1 MNDWYIDRSKSF
13 VETDLK
19 KTMEIIHQIETEGKN
34 TDASV
39 ITSRLKNAGV
49 RGVSPSNAY
58 AALTRFRDHGLI
70 RLDNT
75 VGNATKLYVDGKLDF
90 GELLIDLF
98 LKRPAKKDNSPNVKP
113 FVLICR
119 LFSYMMEM
127 NLDPDDIFITKA
139 ECDEY
144 LLPICD
150 YSDLSYE
157 LVEQIVSER
166 QYSME
171 DHVLIPR
178 RDLDDNVA
186 VKYGIWFN
194 GLKSTPLFLPCDLK
208 DVLLPNQKQFEFFK
222 YVSENADEL
231 DATPTSSNSE
241 LYSYYCNDRYG
252 FSEILPSLIRS
263 NITLE
268 EDDAKAIFEYL
279 FGYNELPGFD
289 YDHFFKHSCFGAYF
303 AFIAVPKIAIKKI
316 AEDNQTVADQLLNYL
331 SNTGINYM
339 DMFNNDAF
347 LIQQEAPAVDTDSL
361 DEQINLQREAF
372 KKWMSLREYSANT
385 IGHYVGALNA
395 ASKHYASAIYPVTSL
410 FQIRSI
416 EAFNTVEALIRNQ
429 DDFTSF
435 NARQA
440 NGSLSAGMTQYRD
453 FLLTPATKP
462 VPKIEVAVIDEST
475 RLEGAEN
482 VLYYGVPGCG
492 KSHTI
497 AQRCSDETHIE
508 RVVFH
513 PDYTYSDFVGQILPR
528 TDGTLISYPFV
539 PGPFTRILKNS
550 YDNPSEQWF
559 LVVEEINRGNAPAIF
574 GDIFQLLDRNRD
586 AKKGK
591 IGESQYSIS
600 NFDIAKWVY
609 DDENRK
615 VRLPSNLYILATM
628 NTADQ
633 NVFTLDT
640 AFKRRWLMKC
650 IKNDISSA
658 EHAQSPICGEAI
670 TWERFATVINAK
682 IIELNETNLNGED
695 TRLGAYFVTP
705 PELEDAS
712 IFAEKVLMYLW
723 NDAFKYERDK
733 VFKPEY
739 KTLEDL
745 IVGFEAVK
753 FSVFKDSI
761 NF

>member
-19 KTMEIIHQIETEGKN
+19 ETMQIIHQIELDGKN
-34 TDASV
+34 MDAAV
-39 ITSRLKNAGV
+39 ITERLKAAGV

-70 RLDNT
+70 RLDNS
-75 VGNATKLYVDGKLDF
+75 VGDATKLYIDGKLDF
-90 GELLIDLF
+90 GELLLDLF
-98 LKRPAKKDNSPNVKP
+98 LKRPAKKENSPNVKP
-113 FVLICR
+113 FVLLCR
-119 LFSYMMEM
+119 LFSYMLEM
-127 NLDPDDIFITKA
+127 KIDPDDIFVTKA
-139 ECDEY
+139 ECEEY
-144 LLPICD
+144 LLPICN
-150 YSDLSYE
+150 YSDLTFE
-157 LVEQIVSER
+157 LVEQIITER
-166 QYSME
+166 EYSLE
-171 DHVLIPR
+171 DHSVIARIQPAKN
-178 RDLDDNVA
+178 DE

-194 GLKSTPLFLPCDLK
+194 GLKNTPLFLPCDVRDKL
-208 DVLLPNQKQFEFFK
+208 VPNQKQFEFFK
-222 YVSENADEL
+222 YVSENAEEL
-231 DATPTSSNSE
+231 DATPTSGNNE
-241 LYSYYCNDRYG
+241 LYAYYCNDRFG

-263 NITLE
+263 NVVLG

-279 FGYNELPGFD
+279 FGYNELAGFD
-289 YDHFFKHSCFGAYF
+289 YDHYFKHSCFGAYF
-303 AFIAVPKIAIKKI
+303 AFFAVPKIAIKKI
-316 AEDNQTVADQLLNYL
+316 AEDNPAVADQLLRYL

-339 DMFNNDAF
+339 EMFNNDAF
-347 LIQQEAPAVDTDSL
+347 LIQQQSPAAPVDSP
-361 DEQINLQREAF
+361 DEQISAQKEAF
-372 KKWMSLREYSANT
+372 KKWMAAHEYSPNTVANY
-385 IGHYVGALNA
+385 ISAMNA
-395 ASKHYASAIYPVTSL
+395 AGKHYASVIHPIVSI
-410 FQIRSI
+410 FQVRSI
-416 EAFNTVEALIRNQ
+416 EAFNTIEALIRNQ
-429 DDFTSF
+429 DDFTAF
-435 NARQA
+435 NVRQA
-440 NGSLSAGMTQYRD
+440 SGSLSAGMTQYRD
-453 FLLTPATKP
+453 FLLTPVVKP
-462 VPKIEVAVIDEST
+462 VSKVEIAVIDEST

-574 GDIFQLLDRNRD
+574 GDIFQLLDRNHD

-591 IGESQYSIS
+591 IGQSQYSIS

-705 PELEDAS
+705 PELEDPS

-745 IVGFEAVK
+745 IVGFETVK

>member
-19 KTMEIIHQIETEGKN
+19 ETMQIIHQIELDGKN
-34 TDASV
+34 MDAAI
-39 ITSRLKNAGV
+39 ITERLKAAGV

-70 RLDNT
+70 RLDNS
-75 VGNATKLYVDGKLDF
+75 VGDATKLYIDGKLDF
-90 GELLIDLF
+90 GELLLDLF
-98 LKRPAKKDNSPNVKP
+98 LKRPAKKENSPNVKP
-113 FVLICR
+113 FVLLCR
-119 LFSYMMEM
+119 LFSYMLEM
-127 NLDPDDIFITKA
+127 KIDPDDIFITKA
-139 ECDEY
+139 ECEEY
-144 LLPICD
+144 LLPICN
-150 YSDLSYE
+150 YSDLTFE
-157 LVEQIVSER
+157 LVERIVTER
-166 QYSME
+166 EYSLE
-171 DHVLIPR
+171 DHSVIARVQPAKN
-178 RDLDDNVA
+178 DE

-194 GLKSTPLFLPCDLK
+194 GLKNTPLFLPCDIRDKLI
-208 DVLLPNQKQFEFFK
+208 PNQKQFEFFK
-222 YVSENADEL
+222 YVSENAEEF
-231 DATPTSSNSE
+231 DATPTSGNNE
-241 LYSYYCNDRYG
+241 LYAYYCNDRYG

-263 NITLE
+263 NVSLD

-279 FGYNELPGFD
+279 FGYNELAGFD
-289 YDHFFKHSCFGAYF
+289 YDHYLKHSCFGAYF

-316 AEDNQTVADQLLNYL
+316 AEDNQTIADQLLKYL
-331 SNTGINYM
+331 SNAGINYM
-339 DMFNNDAF
+339 DMFNNEAF
-347 LIQQEAPAVDTDSL
+347 LIQQETPAEVDDTPDAKI
-361 DEQINLQREAF
+361 DAQKEAF
-372 KKWMSLREYSANT
+372 KQWMIYHNYAAKTVGNYISAMN
-385 IGHYVGALNA
+385 GAA
-395 ASKHYASAIYPVTSL
+395 KHYSSMIHPVISF

-416 EAFNTVEALIRNQ
+416 DGFNNVEALIRNQ
-429 DDFTSF
+429 SDFSIF
-435 NARQA
+435 NAKA
-440 NGSLSAGMTQYRD
+440 NGALSAGMTLYRD
-453 FLLTPATKP
+453 FLVTPSTKAEP
-462 VPKIEVAVIDEST
+462 VAEVVVIDENA

-497 AQRCSDETHIE
+497 AQRCNDETHIE

-513 PDYTYSDFVGQILPR
+513 PDYTYSDFIGQILPR

-550 YDNPSEQWF
+550 YDNPTEQWF

-574 GDIFQLLDRNRD
+574 GDIFQLLDRNKD
-586 AKKGK
+586 PKKGK
-591 IGESQYSIS
+591 LGESKYSIS
-600 NFDIAKWVY
+600 NYDIAKWVY
-609 DDENRK
+609 DDESRK

-658 EHAQSPICGEAI
+658 EHAKSPICGEAI

-733 VFKPEY
+733 VFKTEY

-745 IVGFEAVK
+745 IVGFETDK
-753 FSVFKDSI
+753 FAVFKDTI

>member
-19 KTMEIIHQIETEGKN
+19 ETMQIIRQIELDGKN
-34 TDASV
+34 MDAAV
-39 ITSRLKNAGV
+39 ITERLKAAGV
-49 RGVSPSNAY
+49 RGVAPSNAY

-70 RLDNT
+70 RLDNS
-75 VGNATKLYVDGKLDF
+75 VGDATKLYIDGKLDF

-98 LKRPAKKDNSPNVKP
+98 LKRPAKKENSPNVKP
-113 FVLICR
+113 FVLLCR
-119 LFSYMMEM
+119 LFSYMLEM
-127 NLDPDDIFITKA
+127 KIDPDDIFVTKA
-139 ECDEY
+139 ECEEY
-144 LLPICD
+144 LLPICN
-150 YSDLSYE
+150 YSDLTFE
-157 LVEQIVSER
+157 LVERIVTER
-166 QYSME
+166 EYSLE
-171 DHVLIPR
+171 DHSVIARVQPSKN
-178 RDLDDNVA
+178 DE

-194 GLKSTPLFLPCDLK
+194 GLKNTPLFLPCDVRDKLI
-208 DVLLPNQKQFEFFK
+208 PNQKQFEFFK
-222 YVSENADEL
+222 YVSENAEEF
-231 DATPTSSNSE
+231 DATPTSGNNE
-241 LYSYYCNDRYG
+241 LYAYYCNDRYG

-263 NITLE
+263 NVALD

-279 FGYNELPGFD
+279 FGYNELAGFD
-289 YDHFFKHSCFGAYF
+289 YDHYLKHSCFGAYF
-303 AFIAVPKIAIKKI
+303 AFIAVPKIAIKKV
-316 AEDNQTVADQLLNYL
+316 AEDNPAVADQLLKYL

-339 DMFNNDAF
+339 EMFNNEAF
-347 LIQQEAPAVDTDSL
+347 LIQQETPAAATDSP
-361 DEQINLQREAF
+361 DEQISAQKEAF
-372 KKWMSLREYSANT
+372 KKWMAAHEYSPNTVANY
-385 IGHYVGALNA
+385 ISAMNA
-395 ASKHYASAIYPVTSL
+395 AGKHYASVIHPIVSI

-416 EAFNTVEALIRNQ
+416 EAFNTIEALIRNQ
-429 DDFTSF
+429 DDFTAF

-440 NGSLSAGMTQYRD
+440 SGSLSAGMTQYRD
-453 FLLTPATKP
+453 FLLTPVSKP
-462 VPKIEVAVIDEST
+462 APKAEVVAIDEST

-497 AQRCSDETHIE
+497 AQRCNDETHIE

-513 PDYTYSDFVGQILPR
+513 PDYTYSDFIGQILPR

-550 YDNPSEQWF
+550 YDNPAEQWF

-586 AKKGK
+586 PKKGK
-591 IGESQYSIS
+591 LGESKYSIS
-600 NFDIAKWVY
+600 NYDIAKWVY

-658 EHAQSPICGEAI
+658 EHAKSPICGEAI

-682 IIELNETNLNGED
+682 IIELNESNLNGED

-733 VFKPEY
+733 VFKAEY

-745 IVGFEAVK
+745 IIGFEADK
-753 FSVFKDSI
+753 FAVFKDTI

>member
-13 VETDLK
+13 VETDLRE
-19 KTMEIIHQIETEGKN
+19 TMQIIHQIELDGKN
-34 TDASV
+34 MDAAV
-39 ITSRLKNAGV
+39 ITDRLKSAGV
-49 RGVSPSNAY
+49 RGVAPSNAY

-70 RLDNT
+70 RLDNS
-75 VGNATKLYVDGKLDF
+75 VGDATKFYIDGKLDF

-98 LKRPAKKDNSPNVKP
+98 LKRPAKKENSPNVKP
-113 FVLICR
+113 FVLLCR
-119 LFSYMMEM
+119 LFSHMLEM
-127 NLDPDDIFITKA
+127 KIDPDDIFVTKA
-139 ECDEY
+139 ECEEY
-144 LLPICD
+144 LLPICN
-150 YSDLSYE
+150 YSDLTFE
-157 LVEQIVSER
+157 LVERIVTER
-166 QYSME
+166 EYSLE
-171 DHVLIPR
+171 DHSIIPR
-178 RDLDDNVA
+178 IQPSKNDE

-194 GLKSTPLFLPCDLK
+194 GLKSTPLFLPCDVRDKLI
-208 DVLLPNQKQFEFFK
+208 PNQKQFEFFK
-222 YVSENADEL
+222 YVSENADEF

-241 LYSYYCNDRYG
+241 LYAYYCNDRYG

-289 YDHFFKHSCFGAYF
+289 YDHYFKHSCFGAYF

-316 AEDNQTVADQLLNYL
+316 AEDNPAVADQLLKYL
-331 SNTGINYM
+331 SNAGINYM

-347 LIQQEAPAVDTDSL
+347 LIQQEAPAEADDAP
-361 DEQINLQREAF
+361 DAKINAQKEAF
-372 KKWMSLREYSANT
+372 RQWMLNHNYAAKTVGNYISAMN
-385 IGHYVGALNA
+385 GAA
-395 ASKHYASAIYPVTSL
+395 KHYASTIHPVVSF

-416 EAFNTVEALIRNQ
+416 DGFNNIEALIRNQ
-429 DDFTSF
+429 SDFSMF
-435 NARQA
+435 NAKA
-440 NGSLSAGMTQYRD
+440 NGALSAGMTLYRD
-453 FLLTPATKP
+453 FLVAPTTK
-462 VPKIEVAVIDEST
+462 VEAVAEVVVVDEKT

-695 TRLGAYFVTP
+695 ARLGAYFVTP

>member
-166 QYSME
+166 QYSMD

-263 NITLE
+263 NVTLE

-289 YDHFFKHSCFGAYF
+289 YDHYFKHSCFGAYF

-316 AEDNQTVADQLLNYL
+316 AEDNPAVADQLLKYL

-347 LIQQEAPAVDTDSL
+347 LIQQEAPAEADDTPDAK
-361 DEQINLQREAF
+361 INAQKEAF
-372 KKWMSLREYSANT
+372 RQWMLNHNYAAKTVGNYISAMN
-385 IGHYVGALNA
+385 GAA
-395 ASKHYASAIYPVTSL
+395 KHYASTIHPVVSF
-410 FQIRSI
+410 FQVRSI
-416 EAFNTVEALIRNQ
+416 DGFNNIEALIRNQ
-429 DDFTSF
+429 SDFSMF
-435 NARQA
+435 NAKA
-440 NGSLSAGMTQYRD
+440 NGALSAGMTLYRD
-453 FLLTPATKP
+453 FLVTPSTKAEP
-462 VPKIEVAVIDEST
+462 VAEVVVVDEST

-745 IVGFEAVK
+745 IVGFETVK

>member
-1 MNDWYIDRSKSF
+1 M
-13 VETDLK
+13 
-19 KTMEIIHQIETEGKN
+19 
-34 TDASV
+34 
-39 ITSRLKNAGV
+39 
-49 RGVSPSNAY
+49 
-58 AALTRFRDHGLI
+58 
-70 RLDNT
+70 
-75 VGNATKLYVDGKLDF
+75 
-90 GELLIDLF
+90 
-98 LKRPAKKDNSPNVKP
+98 
-113 FVLICR
+113 
-119 LFSYMMEM
+119 
-127 NLDPDDIFITKA
+127 
-139 ECDEY
+139 
-144 LLPICD
+144 
-150 YSDLSYE
+150 
-157 LVEQIVSER
+157 
-166 QYSME
+166 
-171 DHVLIPR
+171 
-178 RDLDDNVA
+178 
-186 VKYGIWFN
+186 
-194 GLKSTPLFLPCDLK
+194 
-208 DVLLPNQKQFEFFK
+208 
-222 YVSENADEL
+222 
-231 DATPTSSNSE
+231 
-241 LYSYYCNDRYG
+241 
-252 FSEILPSLIRS
+252 
-263 NITLE
+263 TL
-268 EDDAKAIFEYL
+268 
-279 FGYNELPGFD
+279 
-289 YDHFFKHSCFGAYF
+289 
-303 AFIAVPKIAIKKI
+303 
-316 AEDNQTVADQLLNYL
+316 
-331 SNTGINYM
+331 
-339 DMFNNDAF
+339 
-347 LIQQEAPAVDTDSL
+347 
-361 DEQINLQREAF
+361 
-372 KKWMSLREYSANT
+372 
-385 IGHYVGALNA
+385 
-395 ASKHYASAIYPVTSL
+395 
-410 FQIRSI
+410 
-416 EAFNTVEALIRNQ
+416 
-429 DDFTSF
+429 
-435 NARQA
+435 
-440 NGSLSAGMTQYRD
+440 YRD
-453 FLLTPATKP
+453 FLVTPSTNAEP
-462 VPKIEVAVIDEST
+462 VAEVVVVDEST

-600 NFDIAKWVY
+600 NFDIAQWVY

-658 EHAQSPICGEAI
+658 EHAQSSICGETI
-670 TWERFATVINAK
+670 TWERFATVINAE

-745 IVGFEAVK
+745 IVGFETVK

>member
-19 KTMEIIHQIETEGKN
+19 ETMQIIHQIELEGKN
-34 TDASV
+34 MDAAV
-39 ITSRLKNAGV
+39 ITERLKTAGV

-70 RLDNT
+70 RLDNS
-75 VGNATKLYVDGKLDF
+75 VGDATKLYIDGKLDF
-90 GELLIDLF
+90 GELLLDLF
-98 LKRPAKKDNSPNVKP
+98 LKRPAKKENSPNVKP
-113 FVLICR
+113 FVLLCR
-119 LFSYMMEM
+119 LFSYMLEM
-127 NLDPDDIFITKA
+127 KIDPDDIFITKA
-139 ECDEY
+139 ECEEY
-144 LLPICD
+144 LLPICN
-150 YSDLSYE
+150 YSDLTFE
-157 LVEQIVSER
+157 LVEQIVTER
-166 QYSME
+166 EYSLE
-171 DHVLIPR
+171 DHSVVDRVQPAKN
-178 RDLDDNVA
+178 DE

-194 GLKSTPLFLPCDLK
+194 GLKNTPLFLPCDVRDKLI
-208 DVLLPNQKQFEFFK
+208 PNQKQFEFFK
-222 YVSENADEL
+222 YVSENAEEF
-231 DATPTSSNSE
+231 DATPTSGNNE
-241 LYSYYCNDRYG
+241 LYAYYCNDRYG

-263 NITLE
+263 NVVLD

-279 FGYNELPGFD
+279 FGYNELAGFD
-289 YDHFFKHSCFGAYF
+289 YDHYLKHSCFGAYF
-303 AFIAVPKIAIKKI
+303 AFIAVPKIAIKKV
-316 AEDNQTVADQLLNYL
+316 AEDNPAVADQLLKYL

-339 DMFNNDAF
+339 EMFNNDAF
-347 LIQQEAPAVDTDSL
+347 LIQQEPTAATADSP
-361 DEQINLQREAF
+361 DEQISAQKESF
-372 KKWMSLREYSANT
+372 KKWMAAHEYSPNTVANY
-385 IGHYVGALNA
+385 ISAMNA
-395 ASKHYASAIYPVTSL
+395 AGKHYASVIHPIVSI

-416 EAFNTVEALIRNQ
+416 EAFNTIEALIRNQ
-429 DDFTSF
+429 DDFTAF

-440 NGSLSAGMTQYRD
+440 SGSLSAGMTQYRD
-453 FLLTPATKP
+453 FLLTPVSKP
-462 VPKIEVAVIDEST
+462 APKAEVVAIDEST

-497 AQRCSDETHIE
+497 AQRCNDETHIE

-513 PDYTYSDFVGQILPR
+513 PDYTYSDFIGQILPR

-550 YDNPSEQWF
+550 YDNPTEQWF

-574 GDIFQLLDRNRD
+574 GDIFQLLDRNKD
-586 AKKGK
+586 PKKGK
-591 IGESQYSIS
+591 LGESKYSIS
-600 NFDIAKWVY
+600 NYDIAKWVY
-609 DDENRK
+609 DDESRK

-658 EHAQSPICGEAI
+658 EHAKSTICGEAI

-733 VFKPEY
+733 VFKTEY

-745 IVGFEAVK
+745 IVGFETDK
-753 FSVFKDSI
+753 FAVFKDTI

>member
-13 VETDLK
+13 VETDLQ
-19 KTMEIIHQIETEGKN
+19 KTMQIIYDVEAEGKN
-34 TDASV
+34 ADAAI
-39 ITSRLKNAGV
+39 ITSRLKSAGA
-49 RGVSPSNAY
+49 RGVSKSNAY

-75 VGNATKLYVDGKLDF
+75 VGDATKLYINGKLDF
-90 GELLIDLF
+90 GELLLDLF
-98 LKRPAKKDNSPNVKP
+98 MKRPAKKENSPNVKP
-113 FVLICR
+113 FVLICK
-119 LFSYMMEM
+119 LFSHMMEM

-150 YSDLSYE
+150 YKDLTFE
-157 LVEQIVSER
+157 LVEQIIAER
-166 QYSME
+166 KYSMN
-171 DHVLIPR
+171 DHVLIAR

-194 GLKSTPLFLPCDLK
+194 GLKNTPLFLPSELR

-222 YVSENADEL
+222 YVSENAEEL
-231 DATPTSSNSE
+231 EVTPTASNSE
-241 LYSYYCNDRYG
+241 LYAYYCNDRFG
-252 FSEILPSLIRS
+252 FSEILPSLIR
-263 NITLE
+263 NNVTLE
-268 EDDAKAIFEYL
+268 EDEAKAVFEYL
-279 FGYNELPGFD
+279 FGYNELAGFD
-289 YDHFFKHSCFGAYF
+289 YEYYFKHSCFGAYF
-303 AFIAVPKIAIKKI
+303 AFISVPKIAIKKI
-316 AEDNQTVADQLLNYL
+316 AEDNPVVAEQLLRYL
-331 SNTGINYM
+331 SNSGINYM
-339 DMFNNDAF
+339 DMFNNNAF
-347 LIQQEAPAVDTDSL
+347 LIQQESPVEDSNSYS
-361 DEQINLQREAF
+361 EQIASQREAF
-372 KKWMSLREYSANT
+372 KKWMAIREYTANT
-385 IGHYVGALNA
+385 IGHYVSAMNA
-395 ASKHYASAIYPVTSL
+395 AAKHYASAISPIISL

-429 DDFTSF
+429 DDFTVF

-453 FLLTPATKP
+453 FLLAPVTKP
-462 VPKIEVAVIDEST
+462 VSKENAAVIDENS

-497 AQRCSDETHIE
+497 AQRCNDETHME

-513 PDYTYSDFVGQILPR
+513 PDYSYSDFVGQILPR

-539 PGPFTRILKNS
+539 PGPFTRILRSS
-550 YDNPSEQWF
+550 YDNPTEQWF
-559 LVVEEINRGNAPAIF
+559 LVIEEINRGNAPAIF
-574 GDIFQLLDRNRD
+574 GDIFQLLDRNHD
-586 AKKGK
+586 AKRGK
-591 IGESQYSIS
+591 VGESQYSIT

-609 DDENRK
+609 DDETHK

-628 NTADQ
+628 NTSDQ
-633 NVFTLDT
+633 NVFTIDT
-640 AFKRRWLMKC
+640 AFKRRWIMKC

-658 EHAQSPICGEAI
+658 EHAKSSICGEQI
-670 TWERFATVINAK
+670 TWERFATVINEK
-682 IIELNETNLNGED
+682 IIELNEASLTGED

-705 PELEDAS
+705 AELEDAS
-712 IFAEKVLMYLW
+712 VFAEKVLMYLW
-723 NDAFKYERDK
+723 NDAFKYDRSK

-745 IVGFEAVK
+745 ITGFETDK
-753 FSVFKDSI
+753 FAVFKESI
-761 NF
+761 YF